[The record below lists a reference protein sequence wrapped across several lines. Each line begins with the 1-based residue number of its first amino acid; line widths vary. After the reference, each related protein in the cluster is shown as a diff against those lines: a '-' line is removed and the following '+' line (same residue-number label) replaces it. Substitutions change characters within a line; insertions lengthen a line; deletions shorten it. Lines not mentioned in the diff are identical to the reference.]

1 MTAPCDAS
9 PDVRAGLSSTAIQR
23 REELSTRLV
32 VAGAG
37 AGILAWVLGPGLA
50 AMWLAAILATQAL
63 DVIAGRG
70 LRLDAAAVSDRQLTV
85 YCLVLVLTSATYSL
99 FAVFLWVY
107 GGAED
112 KIYAMIWLV
121 GALLHV
127 TLHMHHEPR
136 SFFAAA
142 VPHLTFALG
151 LPIQEVF
158 APGGLPTDT
167 VLLILLVTAMY
178 TSHLAVS
185 FRASRRAERQLRA
198 SRAEALAEKATAEEA
213 NAAKTRFLANMS
225 HEIRTPLNGVI
236 GMAEALRQE
245 DLPDT
250 ALAQALVI
258 QESGTLLMQVLND
271 VLDVAKME
279 AGQVEV
285 EDAPFD
291 LRDLANRVQGAF
303 TLRAR
308 ERGLDFDVLYNE
320 RLGAGRRGDGHRL
333 MQILQ
338 NLVGNALRFTQ
349 DGKITVRF
357 DVGAEDEVV
366 IAVAD
371 TGIGMSEAQA
381 ARVFDAFAQADV
393 STSRQYGGTG
403 LGLSIVHGL
412 CEAMGGTVAVSSA
425 PGQGTVFTV
434 RLPLPKA
441 VLPKVVVETR
451 KTERH
456 LEGRRVLIAD
466 DNAVNRMVLQ
476 ALLADTGAQLTEA
489 TNGEEAVEATRADRF
504 DLVLMDIS
512 MPVMDG
518 KQALAAIRQDERDGA
533 TTTPIVAV
541 SAHALSHQIED
552 FLAHGFDAYVA
563 KPVRPDALFAT
574 IAQIDARRGEAG
586 GPRAGGAGGAA
597 SA

>member
-9 PDVRAGLSSTAIQR
+9 PDIRTGLASTAVQR
-23 REELSTRLV
+23 RQELPTRLV
-32 VAGAG
+32 VAGVG
-37 AGILAWVLGPGLA
+37 TGILAWVLGA
-50 AMWLAAILATQAL
+50 APASVWLVAILVTQAL
-63 DVIAGRG
+63 DVAAGRG
-70 LRLDAAAVSDRQLTV
+70 LRTDPARVGDRQLTV
-85 YCLVLVLTSATYSL
+85 YCLVLILTSATYSL
-99 FAVFLWVY
+99 FAVLLWMF
-107 GGAED
+107 GGPED
-112 KIYAMIWLV
+112 KIYAMLWLV

-136 SFFAAA
+136 SFVAAA
-142 VPHLTFALG
+142 VPHLTFALVLPVREVLIPNG
-151 LPIQEVF
+151 LP
-158 APGGLPTDT
+158 PDT
-167 VLLILLVTAMY
+167 VALILIVIVMY
-178 TSHLAVS
+178 SSHLAVS
-185 FRASRRAERQLRA
+185 FRASRRAERQLRD
-198 SRAEALAEKATAEEA
+198 SRAEALAEKAAAEEA

-245 DLPDT
+245 DLPDA
-250 ALAQALVI
+250 ALAQARVI
-258 QESGTLLMQVLND
+258 QDSGTLLMQVLND

-291 LRDLANRVQGAF
+291 LREVADRVQGAF

-357 DVGAEDEVV
+357 DLDGADGVM
-366 IAVAD
+366 ISVAD
-371 TGIGMSEAQA
+371 TGIGMTEAQA
-381 ARVFDAFAQADV
+381 ARVFDAFAQADA

-412 CEAMGGTVAVSSA
+412 CEAMGGTVAARSA

-434 RLPLPKA
+434 RLPLPKV
-441 VLPKVVVETR
+441 VLPNTTRETT
-451 KTERH
+451 KNERH
-456 LEGRRVLIAD
+456 LEGRRILIVD

-476 ALLADTGAQLTEA
+476 ALLAETGAQLTEA
-489 TNGEEAVEATRADRF
+489 TNGEEAVEATRASPF

-518 KQALAAIRQDERDGA
+518 KQALKAIREDERGNA
-533 TTTPIVAV
+533 SLTPIIAV
-541 SAHALSHQIED
+541 SAHALSHQIEE

-574 IAQIDARRGEAG
+574 IARIDAQRDETGK
-586 GPRAGGAGGAA
+586 A